1 MLDAHMYTH
10 DDGDHDDDKDDDD
23 GGVDDDDDDDDDEDD
38 DDDGDDD
45 GDGGGGD
52 GDDGGADGDAAFFF
66 TGKGCANMFLK
77 STVCDLYISWPTE
90 RSNYCEAP
98 LDGVQF
104 H

>member
-1 MLDAHMYTH
+1 MFVVVLLLMVTTMMLLMMMVMVLVVVMEMMVMVMAMLL
-10 DDGDHDDDKDDDD
+10 
-23 GGVDDDDDDDDDEDD
+23 
-38 DDDGDDD
+38 
-45 GDGGGGD
+45 
-52 GDDGGADGDAAFFF
+52 FLF